1 MRPIKRVEIVI
12 DSLELHKILNILD
25 KSGISGYTVI
35 RDATGMGDRG
45 MRAGDQLSDVLKN
58 SYVITACPEAQL
70 QSLVDAIRPLLKR
83 FGGIC
88 LVSDAQWI
96 IH

>member
-1 MRPIKRVEIVI
+1 M
-12 DSLELHKILNILD
+12 
-25 KSGISGYTVI
+25 I
-35 RDATGMGDRG
+35 RDATGIGDRG
-45 MRAGDQLSDVLKN
+45 ARMGDQLSDVLKN
-58 SYVITACPEAQL
+58 SYVLTACPDEQL
-70 QSLVDAIRPLLKR
+70 QPLVEAIRPLLKR

>member
-1 MRPIKRVEIVI
+1 MRPVKRIEIVI
-12 DSLELHKILNILD
+12 DSLELRKLLR
-25 KSGISGYTVI
+25 SLEQVGVSGYTVI
-35 RDATGMGDRG
+35 QDTTGMGDRG
-45 MRAGDQLSDVLKN
+45 VRAGDQLSDVFKN
-58 SYVITACPEAQL
+58 SYVITACPEDQL
-70 QSLVDAIRPLLKR
+70 QLLIDAIRPLLKR

>member
-12 DSLELHKILNILD
+12 DSLELYKILNILD

-35 RDATGMGDRG
+35 RDAAGMGDRG

-58 SYVITACPEAQL
+58 SYVITACPAEQL
-70 QSLVDAIRPLLKR
+70 QSLVEAIRPLLKR

-96 IH
+96 VH